1 MNGELENAKI
11 EIEMQSKRFREL
23 TQLINQYNSET
34 PEA

>member
-23 TQLINQYNSET
+23 SQLITQYNSEQ
-34 PEA
+34 PSP